1 MSEDEARYHES
12 PTFVEVLSRL
22 AHEIRESRKAS
33 VATLKWFQDQGNSD
47 FTEKQ
52 LKRFAELKGS
62 IENAIQ
68 RTEDKIMASQAEAA
82 QTLRDNTAKLNNI
95 GADIDDLVQKVTVLE
110 QALKNQDNATPELE
124 AAVKVFVD
132 QLEVVDA
139 KYPKLT
145 APPTEPPVEQP
156 PTGTTNRR

>member
-1 MSEDEARYHES
+1 MSEDEAKYLGEPS
-12 PTFVEVLSRL
+12 LTEALSRL
-22 AHEIRESRKAS
+22 AHEIRESRRVSA
-33 VATLKWFQDQGNSD
+33 AQLKWFEQQGGDFNKLQQKRLSD
-47 FTEKQ
+47 
-52 LKRFAELKGS
+52 LRGS
-62 IENAIQ
+62 IESAIQ

-110 QALKNQDNATPELE
+110 QALENQDNATPELE
-124 AAVKVFVD
+124 AAVKAFVD

-145 APPTEPPVEQP
+145 TPPTEPPVDQP
-156 PTGTTNRR
+156 PIGTTNRR